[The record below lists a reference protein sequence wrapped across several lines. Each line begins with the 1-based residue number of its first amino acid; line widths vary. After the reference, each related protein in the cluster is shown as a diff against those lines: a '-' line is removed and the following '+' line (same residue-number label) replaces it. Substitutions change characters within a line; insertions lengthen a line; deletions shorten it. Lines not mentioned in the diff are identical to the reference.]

1 MMKILFL
8 RGFLRY
14 EMRLFGSH
22 GNNNCFSLHGNHG
35 YYLNFHCYQF
45 RSWNLVIKS
54 VIWKSL

>member
-35 YYLNFHCYQF
+35 HYLNFHCYQF
-45 RSWNLVIKS
+45 KSWNLVIKS

>member
-35 YYLNFHCYQF
+35 HYLNFHCYQF
-45 RSWNLVIKS
+45 KSWNLVIK
-54 VIWKSL
+54 